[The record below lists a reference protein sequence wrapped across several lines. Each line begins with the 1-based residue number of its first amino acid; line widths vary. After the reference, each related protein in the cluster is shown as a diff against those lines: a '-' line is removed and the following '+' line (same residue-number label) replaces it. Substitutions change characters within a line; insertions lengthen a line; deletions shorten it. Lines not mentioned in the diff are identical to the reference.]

1 MSEKAPSKAKDFSDI
16 LEKILKVSKKK
27 GQVPREVL
35 LSVLGDRPERYAA
48 VLDAMGISVAWR
60 SAKPREPERPVRA
73 HPRILSRSEE
83 EDVFRTISD
92 SEGVV
97 RDVLNRFL
105 FVPDMYLGIL
115 DRLNS
120 RSERFDH
127 LVGGAF
133 SGKRD
138 AYVSLI
144 PSLRKKVCS
153 IRDRMQEACSRNG
166 DVIGLRAEL
175 RKCFDELSFKQDVV
189 EGLCDSAY
197 ERFYLPYMEL
207 AKNGP
212 NDEKSDME
220 AKFGMLPEDF
230 TESFSELR
238 RAIWDGR
245 RAKEK
250 IVSSN
255 QRLVDFVARKCGGRG
270 MPFPDL
276 VQEGNLGLVNAVR
289 KFKYQRGH
297 KFSTYAI
304 WWIRQAIARAI
315 DNQSRTIRIPV
326 HIIEL
331 MDKMRRV
338 EKRLAQVLGRNVDDE
353 DVAQEMGL
361 PLSRIR
367 ELKEMSQHTVS
378 LDDRTGEDGDATV
391 GDFVPDAKAENAA
404 DNTDRRILK
413 ERVAEILKGL
423 TERERIVISARYGL
437 NDGAART
444 LDEVGMM
451 FNVTR
456 ERIRQIEISAIQKLR
471 ESKNVSALAEFMRA

>member
-250 IVSSN
+250 IISSN
-255 QRLVDFVARKCGGRG
+255 QRLVVFVARKYVGRG
-270 MPFPDL
+270 MPFPD
-276 VQEGNLGLVNAVR
+276 
-289 KFKYQRGH
+289 
-297 KFSTYAI
+297 TYAI